1 MRDTFY
7 SLFFTE
13 MIVKYDAQLN
23 MNNGVLNAVN
33 DPQ

>member
-1 MRDTFY
+1 
-7 SLFFTE
+7 

-23 MNNGVLNAVN
+23 MYNGVLNAVN